1 MFGEAHA
8 GLEETL
14 MNRQDPGSLP
24 SPVAACTVEIDRAY
38 IRVEGG
44 SRRHIRLALRA
55 ATAPAGRA
63 RPALRLAF
71 VVDRS
76 GSMTGAPLALAG
88 RAVCEAIA
96 LLAPDDAFAL
106 VTFESDC
113 EVAMTFGPASEQRKR
128 EAQQRALAL
137 VTGGST
143 NLSGGWA
150 EGCAQ
155 VAGGAGDALARV
167 LVLTDGQANVGETRA
182 VVLCEHARTL
192 RRKGVATS
200 CLGLG
205 AGFNET
211 LLGAMADAGGG
222 RFYFAERPEE
232 LIEHMR
238 AEVLEG
244 LDVVGRGLAV
254 ELRPHDR
261 GRVAVLGGLESVWT
275 GAALRVELGD
285 LVSQQSLDAVFSVAL
300 PAGAPGEARAFDVR
314 VVDGDGRPCGAAQT
328 ARFVYA
334 PGEVVDRQPR
344 AVAVDRRVARF
355 YANDARL
362 AALALNREGRYAEA
376 RARLVA
382 VAERVAAYAGNDPEL
397 SGIVGELRAW
407 ADEYGRAMDEMT
419 RKHSHSA
426 AYFENRSKTARGRSS
441 RGDDEV

>member
-1 MFGEAHA
+1 
-8 GLEETL
+8 
-14 MNRQDPGSLP
+14 MNRPDPGSLP
-24 SPVAACTVEIDRAY
+24 SPVAACTVELDREY
-38 IRVEGG
+38 IRAEGG
-44 SRRHIRLALRA
+44 SRRHLRVALRA
-55 ATAPAGRA
+55 ATAPTHRA

-76 GSMTGAPLALAG
+76 GSMAGSPLALAG
-88 RAVCEAIA
+88 RAVCEALA

-113 EVAMTFGPASEQRKR
+113 EVAMSFGPASDERKL
-128 EAQQRALAL
+128 EAQRRALAL

-167 LVLTDGQANVGETRA
+167 LVLTDGQANVGETRTA
-182 VVLCEHARTL
+182 ALCEHARIL

-232 LIEHMR
+232 LVEHMR

-244 LDVVGRGLAV
+244 LDVVGRGLALEV
-254 ELRPHDR
+254 RPHDR
-261 GRVAVLGGLESVWT
+261 GRVAVLGGLESRWT
-275 GAALRVELGD
+275 GTALRVELGD
-285 LVSQQSLDAVFSVAL
+285 VVSQQTLDAVFSVAL
-300 PAGAPGEARAFDVR
+300 PEGVPGEPRAFDVR
-314 VVDGDGRPCGAAQT
+314 VVDGDGRACAPVQT
-328 ARFVYA
+328 VRFTYA
-334 PGEVVDRQPR
+334 PGELVERQPR

-362 AALALNREGRYAEA
+362 AALVFNRAGRYPEA
-376 RARLVA
+376 RAALLA
-382 VAERVAAYAGNDPEL
+382 VAERVAGYAGSDPEL
-397 SGIVGELRAW
+397 HGIMGELRGW
-407 ADEYGRAMDEMT
+407 ADEYGRAMEELT

-426 AYFENRSKTARGRSS
+426 AYFENRSKTARGRST
-441 RGDDEV
+441 RDDDEV